1 MSARRLTLSSLLIA
15 LLAAP
20 APAEELRVAT
30 WNLEWFFDA
39 DTTDDLTELER
50 ENSAPSAA
58 EYESRVHGIAAAIAE
73 LRPDVM
79 ALEEIENEKVV
90 RDLADRLA
98 AAHGRAYNVA
108 FVQGRDTTTGQDV
121 AFLVRKDIPFTAA
134 RFDYAAS
141 PDRKDLSK
149 HLRLTATVAGR
160 PFTFVAVHLIT
171 RAEDRLKQAR
181 TLRGWVA
188 PLVGGNLILL
198 GDFNLGL
205 RFNETRPD
213 SDIGIIRG
221 FGTPSTADDLF
232 DCDQRLS
239 GPDRRTHISGGEFDR
254 VLLSPSLVDG
264 PGLHLKSVINRHDL
278 ATRGEPDPGRGVD
291 YDLPENEQDLSDH
304 FPLLVVLDTEAA
316 PASPPP
322 PVEAPAATHDLLAAF
337 WNVENLFDAD
347 DDPAVEG
354 DEEFTP
360 DGPKHWTE
368 KRLAC
373 KLANLARVISAM
385 KDGKGPDLIG
395 LAEIENR
402 GVLERLVADLAPLGR
417 DYKIVHKDS
426 PSERGIDAALIYD
439 ANVFTLEG
447 SDFLHVEAGHTRD
460 VVEARLT
467 HDGHPLTVFVNH
479 WPSRAHPEEA
489 RKAAALVVRRRVDAL
504 LAADPNADVL
514 ILGDLNDHPSDPSVA
529 ETLRAKPDRAHLA
542 PGDLYDA
549 VAPVQNDPN
558 RGTYYYNNAWEV
570 IDHVIASPGLLEDT
584 GLRLVPD
591 SVGPAVLTD
600 DQLFDPA
607 GPAPPRP
614 NRTYT
619 GNQYH
624 TTGYSDHLPVTARL
638 RD

>member
-1 MSARRLTLSSLLIA
+1 MTYRRLTLSSLLLA
-15 LLAAP
+15 LAAP

-39 DTTDDLTELER
+39 GTSDDPTELER
-50 ENSAPSAA
+50 QNSAPNAA
-58 EYESRVHGIAAAIAE
+58 EYESRVRGIAAAVAE

-121 AFLVRKDIPFTAA
+121 AFLVRKDVPFTAA
-134 RFDYAAS
+134 RFDYVAG
-141 PDRKDLSK
+141 PDHKDLSK

-171 RAEDRLKQAR
+171 RTPDRLKQAR
-181 TLRGWVA
+181 TLRDWVA
-188 PLVGGNLILL
+188 PLVGGNLVVL
-198 GDFNLGL
+198 GDFNLGV

-213 SDIGIIRG
+213 TDIGIVRG
-221 FGTPSTADDLF
+221 FGTPATADDLF

-239 GPDRRTHISGGEFDR
+239 GPDRRTHVGGGEFDR

-264 PGLHLKSVINRHDL
+264 PGLRLKSIANRRDL
-278 ATRGEPDPGRGVD
+278 ATRGEPDPGRGVA
-291 YDLPENEQDLSDH
+291 YDLPENDQDLSDH
-304 FPLLVVLDTEAA
+304 FPLLVVLDTETAA

-322 PVEAPAATHDLLAAF
+322 VEAPATTRDLLAAF
-337 WNVENLFDAD
+337 WNVENLFDAA
-347 DDPAVEG
+347 DDPNVAG

-360 DGPKHWTE
+360 DGPKRWTE
-368 KRLAC
+368 RRLAR
-373 KLANLARVISAM
+373 KLANLARVIGAM
-385 KDGKGPDLIG
+385 KGGKGPDLIG
-395 LAEIENR
+395 LAEVENR
-402 GVLERLVADLAPLGR
+402 AVLVRLVADLAPLGR
-417 DYKIVHKDS
+417 AYKIVHKDS
-426 PSERGIDAALIYD
+426 PSERGIDTALIYD

-447 SDFLHVEAGHTRD
+447 SDFLHVEAGDTRD
-460 VVEARLT
+460 VVEARLA
-467 HDGHPLTVFVNH
+467 HGGHPLTVFVNH

-489 RKAAALVVRRRVDAL
+489 RQAAARVVRRRVDAL
-504 LAADPNADVL
+504 LAADPHADVL
-514 ILGDLNDHPSDPSVA
+514 ILGDLNDHPTDPSV
-529 ETLRAKPDRAHLA
+529 TQGLRAKGDRANLA
-542 PGDLYDA
+542 RGDLYDA
-549 VAPVQNDPN
+549 MAPVQNDPG
-558 RGTYYYNNAWEV
+558 RGTYFYRNAWEV
-570 IDHVIASPGLLEDT
+570 LDHVIASPGLLGDA

-591 SVGPAVLTD
+591 SVGPAVLTE

-614 NRTYT
+614 NRSYS
-619 GNQYH
+619 GNRYH